1 MLVKL
6 KKAAICSK
14 LRVEAEVRG
23 WDYEGQAEVEVALC
37 ACLSVCAPT
46 SLWVRQS

>member
-23 WDYEGQAEVEVALC
+23 WDCEGQAEVEVALC
-37 ACLSVCAPT
+37 VCAPT